1 MVDKI
6 ATVVD
11 PWSISNGGNL
21 MNDDRFDSK
30 KGDAPYVP
38 PAFRPRH
45 EQPRREMASPPPPM
59 NPMSRIE
66 FERLFGGRV
75 LAWIGGFATLLGIVF
90 LMRSAVDS
98 SWFTEEV
105 RTLMAGFGSLLLL
118 AIGVWLHE
126 RKGRLEAARIAVAVA
141 IPGLFATAV
150 VATQAYE
157 LVSPVIGLEAAAL
170 IGVLGVFIAVRWSS
184 MLVGSVGMLGAL
196 AAPML
201 VGTGTDGASI
211 AFVALA
217 LAASVGVLLWQRW
230 DWLALGAFAV
240 SAPQLVSWLYEEG
253 FISFE
258 GSIDP
263 TRSVPL
269 MLAVLVGFWV
279 LYAAAAFGYELRTRG
294 EERLPVS
301 SWLLLLCSSVLV
313 VIAGG
318 IVIGDDSVALD
329 AWIFGFA
336 AVHLLL
342 GGAAIRFG
350 VHREIGSLLIGGG
363 IGLST
368 FGLANAF
375 DGPTLVAAWAAMA
388 AALAYLAT
396 RVDRTPS
403 ATLSDGQRLLIGAL
417 GFVGLAVAHTLVVEA
432 PPYAIVE
439 GVDEL
444 GAALVAIA
452 CCAGAALACWHW
464 GREIEPRVATV
475 MGFIGA
481 GGFVYLGSVAII
493 DLIGDNVSGEA
504 REIGQ
509 AWLSAFWT
517 ATGLVSVIWGM
528 VRRAPKA
535 RLGGLALLMVAIAKV
550 WTYDLSELEEL
561 ARALSFVALGLL
573 LLGGA
578 FAYQRFLPKEE
589 GEEPREETDE
599 REPQAYL

>member
-1 MVDKI
+1 
-6 ATVVD
+6 
-11 PWSISNGGNL
+11 
-21 MNDDRFDSK
+21 MNDDRFDNEE
-30 KGDAPYVP
+30 GGAPYVP

-45 EQPRREMASPPPPM
+45 EQPRREMASPPPAM

-105 RTLMAGFGSLLLL
+105 RTVMAGFGSLLLL

-126 RKGRLEAARIAVAVA
+126 RKGHLEAARVAVAVA
-141 IPGLFATAV
+141 IPGLFATAF
-150 VATQAYE
+150 VATQVYD
-157 LVSPVIGLEAAAL
+157 LISPVIGLEAAAL
-170 IGVLGVFIAVRWSS
+170 VGLVGIFIAVRWSS

-201 VGTGTDGASI
+201 VGTATDGASI

-258 GSIDP
+258 GSTDP
-263 TRSVPL
+263 TQSAPL
-269 MLAVLVGFWV
+269 VLAVLVGFWV

-301 SWLLLLCSSVLV
+301 SWLLLFCGSVFVVLAGAV
-313 VIAGG
+313 VI
-318 IVIGDDSVALD
+318 DNSSDLALN

-336 AVHLLL
+336 AAHLLL
-342 GGAAIRFG
+342 GGAAVRFG
-350 VHREIGSLLIGGG
+350 IHREIGSLLIGGG
-363 IGLST
+363 IGLGS

-375 DGPTLVAAWAAMA
+375 NGPTLVAAWSAMA
-388 AALAYLAT
+388 AALAFLAT

-403 ATLSDGQRLLIGAL
+403 ATLSDAQRLLIGAL
-417 GFVGLAVAHTLVVEA
+417 GFVGFAIAHTLVVEA

-439 GVDEL
+439 GVDDL

-475 MGFIGA
+475 MGFVGA

-493 DLIGDNVSGEA
+493 DVIGDNASGEA

-509 AWLSAFWT
+509 AWMSAFWT
-517 ATGLVSVIWGM
+517 ATGLGAVVWGM
-528 VRRAPKA
+528 VRHSPKA

-589 GEEPREETDE
+589 DEEPEEGTDE
-599 REPQAYL
+599 RQPQAYL

>member
-1 MVDKI
+1 
-6 ATVVD
+6 
-11 PWSISNGGNL
+11 
-21 MNDDRFDSK
+21 MNDD
-30 KGDAPYVP
+30 GL
-38 PAFRPRH
+38 
-45 EQPRREMASPPPPM
+45 SPL
-59 NPMSRIE
+59 SRIE

-75 LAWIGGFATLLGIVF
+75 LAWIGGLATLLGIVF

-118 AIGVWLHE
+118 AIGLWLHE
-126 RKGRLEAARIAVAVA
+126 KKGQLEVARIAVAVA
-141 IPGLFATAV
+141 IPGLYATTV
-150 VATQAYE
+150 VASQVYD
-157 LVSPVIGLEAAAL
+157 LISPVIGLEVAAL
-170 IGVLGVFIAVRWSS
+170 VGVLGVFIAVRWSS

-201 VGTGTDGASI
+201 VGTETDGASI

-258 GSIDP
+258 GSTDP
-263 TRSVPL
+263 TQSVPL
-269 MLAVLVGFWV
+269 VLAVLVGFWV
-279 LYAAAAFGYELRTRG
+279 LYAVAAFGYELRTRG
-294 EERLPVS
+294 EERLPIS
-301 SWLLLLCSSVLV
+301 SWLLLFSGSVFVVLAGAV
-313 VIAGG
+313 VI
-318 IVIGDDSVALD
+318 DDSSDLAMN

-336 AVHLLL
+336 IAHLLL
-342 GGAAIRFG
+342 GGAAVRFG

-363 IGLST
+363 IGLGT

-375 DGPTLVAAWAAMA
+375 DGPTLVAAWSAMA

-403 ATLSDGQRLLIGAL
+403 ATLSDSQRLLIGAL
-417 GFVGLAVAHTLVVEA
+417 GFLGLGIVHMLVVEA
-432 PPYAIVE
+432 QPVAIAA
-439 GVDEL
+439 GVDDL
-444 GAALVAIA
+444 GASLVAIA
-452 CCAGAALACWHW
+452 CCAAAAVACWYW
-464 GREIEPRVATV
+464 GREIEPTTATV
-475 MGFIGA
+475 AGFIGA
-481 GGFVYLGSVAII
+481 TGFVYLGSVAII
-493 DLIGDNVSGEA
+493 DVIGDNASGEA

-509 AWLSAFWT
+509 AWLSAFW
-517 ATGLVSVIWGM
+517 AAVGLGAIVWGM

-535 RLGGLALLMVAIAKV
+535 RLGGLALLALAIAKV
-550 WTYDLSELEEL
+550 WTYDLSELEET

-573 LLGGA
+573 LLAGA

-589 GEEPREETDE
+589 GEELEEETDE

>member
-1 MVDKI
+1 
-6 ATVVD
+6 
-11 PWSISNGGNL
+11 
-21 MNDDRFDSK
+21 
-30 KGDAPYVP
+30 
-38 PAFRPRH
+38 
-45 EQPRREMASPPPPM
+45 
-59 NPMSRIE
+59 MSRIE

-75 LAWIGGFATLLGIVF
+75 LAWIGGLATLLGVIF

-98 SWFTEEV
+98 SWFTEEI
-105 RTLMAGFGSLLLL
+105 RTLMAAFGSLLLL
-118 AIGVWLHE
+118 GIGVWLHE
-126 RKGRLEAARIAVAVA
+126 KKGHLEVARIAVAVA
-141 IPGLFATAV
+141 IPGLYATTV
-150 VATQAYE
+150 VATQAYD
-157 LVSPVIGLEAAAL
+157 LISPVIGLEAAAL
-170 IGVLGVFIAVRWSS
+170 IGVVGIFIAVRWSS

-230 DWLALGAFAV
+230 NWLALGAFAV
-240 SAPQLVSWLYEEG
+240 SAPQLIVWVAESRYIGLFGGSGEG
-253 FISFE
+253 GE
-258 GSIDP
+258 P
-263 TRSVPL
+263 VL
-269 MLAVLVGFWV
+269 LVLAVLAGFWV
-279 LYAAAAFGYELRTRG
+279 LYAAAAFGYELRSLG
-294 EERLPVS
+294 EEKLPVS
-301 SWLLLLCSSVLV
+301 SWLLLLSSSILV
-313 VIAGG
+313 VGVG
-318 IVIGDDSVALD
+318 CIVISDDSTSSLALD

-375 DGPTLVAAWAAMA
+375 DGPTLVAAWSAMA

-396 RVDRTPS
+396 RVDDTPVP
-403 ATLSDGQRLLIGAL
+403 ALSDAERLLYAACGFLAL
-417 GFVGLAVAHTLVVEA
+417 AIAHMLVVEA
-432 PPYAIVE
+432 PPSAIAE
-439 GVDEL
+439 GVSDL

-452 CCAGAALACWHW
+452 CCAGAALACWHF
-464 GREIEPRVATV
+464 GREIEPKLATV
-475 MGFIGA
+475 AGFVGA
-481 GGFVYLGSVAII
+481 TGFVYLGSVAII
-493 DLIGDNVSGEA
+493 DVIGDNAGGEA

-517 ATGLVSVIWGM
+517 AAGLAAVVWGM
-528 VRRAPKA
+528 VRHSPKA
-535 RLGGLALLMVAIAKV
+535 RLGGLALLGLAIAKV

-561 ARALSFVALGLL
+561 ARSLSFVALGLL
-573 LLGGA
+573 LLAGA

-589 GEEPREETDE
+589 SEELGEEADE